1 MKLSDVERFER
12 AAGYLGE
19 PFAGMLMSVSKEI
32 KKYAC
37 EIRLRVDAPL
47 SIVLPEGQRFLSD
60 NGTLTSL
67 PSAGSRTADVQDLEL
82 CFRKLCRYSVST
94 FKNEAAAGY
103 IPLENGHRAG
113 ICATA
118 VIEDSRITAVRNIT
132 SVNIR
137 IAREYFGSADGLVGL
152 FPACSGLLI
161 SGSPGSGKTTVL
173 RDLAR
178 QLSLGAFSSKPLK
191 TVIIDTRGEI
201 AAVSSKRPQNN
212 IGICDVL
219 NGFPADTG
227 ILMATRYLSP
237 DVIICDEIAS
247 SEEAK
252 AISDT
257 LNAGVC
263 VAASVHAGSASELKK
278 RKFVS
283 GLINTGAFSHIAFLS
298 GADNP
303 GKIKRIV
310 KSGDLRFEAFGDDDN
325 CLIGDGS
332 RNVCML
338 GHEEPCIRALIDNED
353 HRAVLQRDKLL

>member
-1 MKLSDVERFER
+1 
-12 AAGYLGE
+12 
-19 PFAGMLMSVSKEI
+19 
-32 KKYAC
+32 
-37 EIRLRVDAPL
+37 
-47 SIVLPEGQRFLSD
+47 
-60 NGTLTSL
+60 
-67 PSAGSRTADVQDLEL
+67 
-82 CFRKLCRYSVST
+82 
-94 FKNEAAAGY
+94 
-103 IPLENGHRAG
+103 
-113 ICATA
+113 
-118 VIEDSRITAVRNIT
+118 
-132 SVNIR
+132 
-137 IAREYFGSADGLVGL
+137 
-152 FPACSGLLI
+152 
-161 SGSPGSGKTTVL
+161 
-173 RDLAR
+173 
-178 QLSLGAFSSKPLK
+178 
-191 TVIIDTRGEI
+191 
-201 AAVSSKRPQNN
+201 
-212 IGICDVL
+212 
-219 NGFPADTG
+219 
-227 ILMATRYLSP
+227 MATRYLSP

-310 KSGDLRFEAFGDDDN
+310 KSGDLSFEAFGTDDN

-332 RNVCML
+332 RNACVL

>member
-1 MKLSDVERFER
+1 MQLSDTERFER

-19 PFAGMLMSVSKEI
+19 PFSGMLMSVSEDI
-32 KKYAC
+32 KKHAC
-37 EIRLRVDAPL
+37 EIRLRIDAPV
-47 SIVLPEGQRFLSD
+47 SVVLPEGQLFLSD
-60 NGTLTSL
+60 NGTPTSL
-67 PSAGSRTADVQDLEL
+67 PPVGGRTAGAQDLEL
-82 CFRKLCRYSVST
+82 CFRKLCRYSIST

-103 IPLENGHRAG
+103 ISLEEGHRAG

-118 VIEDSRITAVRNIT
+118 VIEDGRISAVRNIT

-178 QLSLGAFSSKPLK
+178 QLSLGSFSSKALK

-201 AAVSSKRPQNN
+201 AAVSSKKPQNN
-212 IGICDVL
+212 IGMCDVL

-263 VAASVHAGSASELKK
+263 VVASVHAGSVLELKK

-283 GLINTGAFSHIAFLS
+283 ELINTGAFSHIAFLYGS
-298 GADNP
+298 GNP

-310 KSGDLRFEAFGDDDN
+310 KSGDVGFEAFGTDN
-325 CLIGDGS
+325 NCRIGDGG

-338 GHEEPCIRALIDNED
+338 SHEEPCIRTFIDNED
-353 HRAVLQRDKLL
+353 HRPVLQRDKLL